1 MAEWTE
7 TFKGAIPTSEYDPNA
22 YMNTQTYVSR
32 FDQATW
38 FLLSTI
44 GITPRKAREF
54 GRRIAV
60 IRQALQFVHELRGGE
75 LVTIHSG
82 LISVG
87 HKHLRF
93 VHRMA
98 DAENGQ
104 LVATSDCTA
113 VSVDLETDKSVE
125 LSTELVERAK
135 SLLVTIN
142 DAERVDIDAQV

>member
-1 MAEWTE
+1 MADWTE
-7 TFKGAIPTSEYDPNA
+7 TFKGAIPTTEYDPNA

-60 IRQALQFVHELRGGE
+60 IRQSLQFVHELRGGE
-75 LVTIHSG
+75 LVIIESG
-82 LISVG
+82 FVSVG
-87 HKHLRF
+87 NKHLRF
-93 VHRMA
+93 VHRMT
-98 DAENGQ
+98 DAEIGQ

-113 VSVDLETDKSVE
+113 VSVDIKTDKSVE

-135 SLLVTIN
+135 GLLVTIN
-142 DAERVDIDAQV
+142 DAARVDLDAQV

>member
-7 TFKGAIPTSEYDPNA
+7 TFKGAIPTTEYDLNA

-60 IRQALQFVHELRGGE
+60 IRQSLQFVHELRGGE
-75 LVTIHSG
+75 LVIIESG
-82 LISVG
+82 FVSVG
-87 HKHLRF
+87 TKHLRF
-93 VHRMA
+93 VHRLI

-113 VSVDLETDKSVE
+113 VSVDIKTGKSVE
-125 LSTELVERAK
+125 LSTELTATAK
-135 SLLVTIN
+135 SMLVTIN
-142 DAERVDIDAQV
+142 DAQRVDLDSRV

>member
-7 TFKGAIPTSEYDPNA
+7 TFKGAIATSEYDPNA
-22 YMNTQTYVSR
+22 YMNTQAYVSR

-44 GITPRKAREF
+44 GITPRKSREF

-60 IRQALQFVHELRGGE
+60 IRQSLQFVHELRGGE
-75 LVTIHSG
+75 LIDIRSG
-82 LISVG
+82 FVSVG

-98 DAENGQ
+98 DVENGQ

-113 VSVDLETDKSVE
+113 VSVDLKTDKSVE
-125 LSTELVERAK
+125 LSTELTERAK
-135 SLLVTIN
+135 NLLVTIN

>member
-1 MAEWTE
+1 MADWTE

-22 YMNTQTYVSR
+22 HMNTQTYVSR

-38 FLLSTI
+38 FLLATV
-44 GITPRKAREF
+44 GITPRKARAL

-60 IRQALQFVHELRGGE
+60 IRQSLQFVHELRGGE

-82 LISVG
+82 FISVG

-93 VHRMA
+93 VHRMT
-98 DAENGQ
+98 DAETGA

-113 VSVDLETDKSVE
+113 VSVDRETDKSVA
-125 LSTELVERAK
+125 LSTELTDQAK

-142 DAERVDIDAQV
+142 DAERLDLDAQV